1 MVCRVLHIIMR
12 GEHIHIALGSNFHP
26 PKECDPTIACLP
38 ESKGATMKSKKGASS
53 KRNPRDG
60 MLNTTCSYTR

>member
-1 MVCRVLHIIMR
+1 MQ
-12 GEHIHIALGSNFHP
+12 GEHVHIASGSNFHP

-38 ESKGATMKSKKGASS
+38 ESKGATMKSKKGANS

-60 MLNTTCSYTR
+60 MLNTMCSYTR